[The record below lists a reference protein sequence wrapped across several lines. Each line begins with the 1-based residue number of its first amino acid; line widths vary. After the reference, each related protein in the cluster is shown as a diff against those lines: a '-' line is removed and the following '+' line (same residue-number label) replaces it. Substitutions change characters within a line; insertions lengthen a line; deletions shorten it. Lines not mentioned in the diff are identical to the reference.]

1 MVNQNSHPVYRSLQ
15 DEEIGQLIHQG
26 CSSTDWNLVQVSND
40 FIPDRVENSKFTGNI
55 RLNSFNGSVNLVGG
69 ITFKTGIYNAWLHN
83 CEVGKDALIH
93 NVRSYIANYKIGDNV
108 VIHNITTLAVDGES
122 TFGNGIKVE
131 AINEGGGRDIPVYDF
146 LSAHVAYIMS
156 LYRHRPRLVTA
167 LKNMVHDYAGSVKSS
182 QGVIGSGSKIL
193 NTTTLLNIKTGP
205 ATFID
210 GAKKLK
216 NGSINSNFEA
226 PVIIGEGVIME
237 NFIVSSGSKVT
248 DATLVSNCFI
258 GQGCFLDK
266 HYSAFNSLFFA
277 NCQGFHGE
285 ACAIFAGPY
294 TVTHHK
300 STLLI
305 AGMFS
310 FLNAGSGSNQS
321 NHMYKLGPIHQ
332 GIMERGSK
340 TTSDSYL
347 LWPSRIGAFTL
358 VMGRHYK
365 HCDTTDFPFSY
376 LIESN
381 DESILVPGVNLK
393 SIGTI
398 RDTQKWPGRDT
409 RTDSHLLDFINFN
422 LLSPYT
428 IHKMVKG
435 RKKLLAIRETSGD
448 QANSYSYDKMK
459 IDNHALARGIE
470 LYTMAIW
477 KFLGNSLI
485 TRLQNGKFKSDDD
498 IRKALQPGTAVG
510 KGYWVDISGLI
521 CPWEALD
528 KILISIENEEISS
541 LEEVNSALAA
551 LHKNYYHYEWTWAAD
566 ILSEFYGKEISRF
579 TAGDVINIVE
589 KWKHS
594 VLELD
599 KYLYED
605 ARKEFSMSKMT
616 GFGVDGTN
624 GAREEDF
631 AQVRGEFDNN
641 PTVVAIR
648 QHMEKKEKLGNEMIA
663 MMNSVKDLI
672 AESAAGRN

>member
-1 MVNQNSHPVYRSLQ
+1 MVNQNSHPVYRTLQ

-55 RLNSFNGSVNLVGG
+55 RLNSFSGSVDLVGG

-83 CEVGKDALIH
+83 CEVGRDALIH

-108 VIHNITTLAVDGES
+108 VIHNISTLAVDGES

-156 LYRHRPRLVTA
+156 LYRHRPKLVTA

-182 QGVIGSGSKIL
+182 QGVIGAGSKIL

-205 ATFID
+205 ATFMD

-237 NFIVSSGSKVT
+237 NFIVSSGTKIT

-376 LIESN
+376 LIERN
-381 DESILVPGVNLK
+381 DESILVPAVNLK

-409 RTDSHLLDFINFN
+409 RTDSHLLDYINFN

-428 IHKMVKG
+428 IHKMIKG

-448 QANSYSYDKMK
+448 QASSYSYDKMK
-459 IDNHALARGIE
+459 IENSALARGIE
-470 LYTMAIW
+470 LYSMAIW

-485 TRLQNGKFKSDDD
+485 TRLQNGKFKSDED
-498 IRKALQPGTAVG
+498 IRKALRPGTAVG

-528 KILISIENEEISS
+528 KILTGIENEEISS

-551 LHKNYYHYEWTWAAD
+551 LHKNYYNYEWTWAAD
-566 ILSEFYGKEISRF
+566 ILSEFYGKEVSRF

-648 QHMEKKEKLGNEMIA
+648 QHMEKKEKLGNEVINQMQA
-663 MMNSVKDLI
+663 VKNVVAEDL
-672 AESAAGRN
+672 AGKN